1 MLMRAAIFRRPHEP
15 MTVEEVEIADPIGK
29 EVLVRTAASGV
40 CHSDKHSLDGL
51 VGARWQG
58 FDKVVLG
65 HEGSGVVEAV
75 GPDVTYVEPG
85 DHIVAC
91 LSGFCGGCEQ
101 CLRGH
106 PNLCTSKEGVVMR
119 GAGDAPRLSI
129 DGVPVRQGSE
139 IASHSEAMLLHE
151 NSVVKIDKRYP
162 LQTAAIVG
170 CAVTTGFGAAIRT
183 SGLKPGETAA
193 IYGCGGV
200 GLSILQGARVAGA
213 RQIIAVDKF
222 DAKLDLAREL
232 GATDTVNATET
243 DPVATIRELTGG
255 RGVDHAF
262 EAVGLPM
269 LVDQAV
275 RSLAI
280 RGTATLVGVLPAG
293 ASIEFPWEALRP
305 ECRLQTSRMGSNA
318 FRVDIPNHL
327 ELYEQGRLRLDEMI
341 SRRIPLD
348 SINDAFRAMDEGDGA
363 RSLLVFD

>member
-1 MLMRAAIFRRPHEP
+1 MQIRAAIFRRPHEP
-15 MTVEEVEIADPIGK
+15 LTVEEVEIAGPIGR

-40 CHSDKHSLDGL
+40 CHSDKHNIDDL
-51 VGARWQG
+51 VGERWRG
-58 FDKVVLG
+58 ADTVILG
-65 HEGSGVVEAV
+65 HEGAGVVEAV
-75 GPDVTYVEPG
+75 GPDVTYVQPG
-85 DHIVAC
+85 DHVVAC
-91 LSGFCGGCEQ
+91 LSGFCGKCEQ

-106 PNLCTSKEGVVMR
+106 PNLCTGRDVVMR
-119 GAGDAPRLSI
+119 GAADPPRYSM
-129 DGVPVRQGSE
+129 DGEPVRQGYD
-139 IASHSEAMLLHE
+139 IASYAEAMLLHE

-162 LQTAAIVG
+162 LEVGAIVG
-170 CAVTTGFGAAIRT
+170 CAVTTGFGAAIRS

-200 GLSILQGARVAGA
+200 GLSIIQGARVAGA
-213 RQIIAVDKF
+213 RRIIAVDKF
-222 DAKLDLAREL
+222 GAKLDLAREL

-243 DPVATIRELTGG
+243 DPVAAIRELTGG

-280 RGTATLVGVLPAG
+280 RGTATIVGVLPAG
-293 ASIEFPWEALRP
+293 AKIEFPWEALRP

-318 FRVDIPNHL
+318 FRFDIPNYL

-348 SINDAFRAMDEGDGA
+348 AINDAFRAMDEGEGA
-363 RSLLVFD
+363 RSVVVFD

>member
-1 MLMRAAIFRRPHEP
+1 MQIRAAIFRRPHEP
-15 MTVEEVEIADPIGK
+15 LTVEEVEIADPIGR

-40 CHSDKHSLDGL
+40 CHSDKHNIDDL
-51 VGARWQG
+51 VGERWRG
-58 FDKVVLG
+58 ADTVILG
-65 HEGSGVVEAV
+65 HEGAGVVEAV
-75 GPDVTYVEPG
+75 GPEVTYVQPG
-85 DHIVAC
+85 DHVVAC
-91 LSGFCGGCEQ
+91 LSGFCGNCEQ

-106 PNLCTSKEGVVMR
+106 PNLCTGRDVVMR
-119 GAGDAPRLSI
+119 GAADPPRYSMDGD
-129 DGVPVRQGSE
+129 PVRQGYD
-139 IASHSEAMLLHE
+139 IASYAEAMLLHE

-162 LQTAAIVG
+162 LEVGAIVG
-170 CAVTTGFGAAIRT
+170 CAVTTGFGAAIRS

-200 GLSILQGARVAGA
+200 GLSIIQGARVAGA
-213 RQIIAVDKF
+213 RRIIAVDKF
-222 DAKLDLAREL
+222 GAKLDLAREL
-232 GATDTVNATET
+232 GATDTVNATEA
-243 DPVATIRELTGG
+243 DPVAAIRELTAG

-280 RGTATLVGVLPAG
+280 RGTATIVGVLPAG
-293 ASIEFPWEALRP
+293 AKIEFPWEALRP

-318 FRVDIPNHL
+318 FRFDIPNYL

-348 SINDAFRAMDEGDGA
+348 EINDAFRAMDEGEGA
-363 RSLLVFD
+363 RSVVVFD

>member
-1 MLMRAAIFRRPHEP
+1 MQIRAAIFRRPHEP
-15 MTVEEVEIADPIGK
+15 LTVEEVEIAGPIGR

-51 VGARWQG
+51 VGERWRG
-58 FDKVVLG
+58 ADTVILG
-65 HEGSGVVEAV
+65 HEGAGVVEAV
-75 GPDVTYVEPG
+75 GPEVTYVQPG
-85 DHIVAC
+85 DHVVAC
-91 LSGFCGGCEQ
+91 LSGFCGTCEQ

-106 PNLCTSKEGVVMR
+106 PNLCTGRDVVMR
-119 GAGDAPRLSI
+119 GAADPPRYSMDGD
-129 DGVPVRQGSE
+129 PVRQGYD
-139 IASHSEAMLLHE
+139 IASYAEAMLLHE

-162 LQTAAIVG
+162 LEVGAIVG

-200 GLSILQGARVAGA
+200 GLSIIQGARVAGA

-222 DAKLDLAREL
+222 SAKLELAREL
-232 GATDTVNATET
+232 GATDTVNATEA
-243 DPVATIRELTGG
+243 DPVAAIRELTAG

-280 RGTATLVGVLPAG
+280 RGTATIVGVLPAG
-293 ASIEFPWEALRP
+293 AKIEFPWEALRP

-318 FRVDIPNHL
+318 FRFDIPNYL

-348 SINDAFRAMDEGDGA
+348 EINDAFRAMDEGEGA
-363 RSLLVFD
+363 RSVVVFD

>member
-1 MLMRAAIFRRPHEP
+1 MQIRAAIFRRPHEP
-15 MTVEEVEIADPIGK
+15 LTIEEVEIADPIGR

-40 CHSDKHSLDGL
+40 CHSDKHNIDDL
-51 VGARWQG
+51 VGERWRG
-58 FDKVVLG
+58 ADTVILG
-65 HEGSGVVEAV
+65 HEGAGVVEAV
-75 GPDVTYVEPG
+75 GPEVTYVQPG
-85 DHIVAC
+85 DHVVAC
-91 LSGFCGGCEQ
+91 LSGFCGNCEQ

-106 PNLCTSKEGVVMR
+106 PNLCTGRASMVTRSAADTPRYSMD
-119 GAGDAPRLSI
+119 GD
-129 DGVPVRQGSE
+129 PVRQGYD
-139 IASHSEAMLLHE
+139 IASYAEAMLLHE

-162 LQTAAIVG
+162 LEVGAIVG
-170 CAVTTGFGAAIRT
+170 CAVTTGFGAAIRS

-200 GLSILQGARVAGA
+200 GLSIIQGARVAGA
-213 RQIIAVDKF
+213 RRIIAVDKF
-222 DAKLDLAREL
+222 GAKLDLAREL

-243 DPVATIRELTGG
+243 DPVAAIRELTGG

-280 RGTATLVGVLPAG
+280 RGTATIVGVLPAG
-293 ASIEFPWEALRP
+293 AKIEFPWEALRP

-318 FRVDIPNHL
+318 FRFDIPNYL

-348 SINDAFRAMDEGDGA
+348 EINDAFRAMDEGEGA
-363 RSLLVFD
+363 RSVVVFD

>member
-1 MLMRAAIFRRPHEP
+1 MQIRAAIFRRPHEP
-15 MTVEEVEIADPIGK
+15 LTVEEVEIAGPIGR

-40 CHSDKHSLDGL
+40 CHSDKHNIDDL
-51 VGARWQG
+51 VGERWRG
-58 FDKVVLG
+58 ADTVILG
-65 HEGSGVVEAV
+65 HEGAGVVEAV
-75 GPDVTYVEPG
+75 GPDVTYVQPG
-85 DHIVAC
+85 DHVVAC
-91 LSGFCGGCEQ
+91 LSGFCGKCEQ

-106 PNLCTSKEGVVMR
+106 PNLCTGRDVVMR
-119 GAGDAPRLSI
+119 GAADPPRYSM
-129 DGVPVRQGSE
+129 DGEPVRQGYD
-139 IASHSEAMLLHE
+139 IASYAEAMLLHE
-151 NSVVKIDKRYP
+151 NSLVKIDKRYP
-162 LQTAAIVG
+162 LEVGAIVG
-170 CAVTTGFGAAIRT
+170 CAVTTGFGAAIRS

-200 GLSILQGARVAGA
+200 GLSIIQGARVAGA
-213 RQIIAVDKF
+213 RRIIAVDKF

-243 DPVATIRELTGG
+243 DPVAAIRELTGG

-280 RGTATLVGVLPAG
+280 RGTATIVGVLPAG
-293 ASIEFPWEALRP
+293 AKIEFPWEALRP

-318 FRVDIPNHL
+318 FRFDIPNYL

-348 SINDAFRAMDEGDGA
+348 AINDAFRAMDEGDGA
-363 RSLLVFD
+363 RSVVVFD

>member
-1 MLMRAAIFRRPHEP
+1 MQMRAAIFRKPHEP
-15 MTVEEVEIADPIGK
+15 LTIEAVEIADPIGK

-51 VGARWQG
+51 VGERWSG
-58 FDKVVLG
+58 SGAVVLG
-65 HEGSGVVEAV
+65 HEGSGVVAAV

-91 LSGFCGGCEQ
+91 LSGFCGSCEQ
-101 CLRGH
+101 CLRGR
-106 PNLCTSKEGVVMR
+106 PNLCTGKLDMVTR
-119 GAGDAPRLSI
+119 GDGEPPRLSMS
-129 DGVPVRQGSE
+129 GEPVRQGSE

-151 NSVVKIDKRYP
+151 NSVVKIDKHYP

-170 CAVTTGFGAAIRT
+170 CAVTTGFGAAIRS

-200 GLSILQGARVAGA
+200 GLSIVQGARVAGA
-213 RQIIAVDKF
+213 RRIIAVDKF
-222 DAKLDLAREL
+222 DAKLELAREL

-243 DPVATIRELTGG
+243 DPVAAIRELTGG

-269 LVDQAV
+269 LVSQAV

-280 RGTATLVGVLPAG
+280 HGTATLVGVLPAG
-293 ASIEFPWEALRP
+293 SNIEFPWEALRP

-318 FRVDIPNHL
+318 FRFDIPNYL
-327 ELYEQGRLRLDEMI
+327 ELYDQGRLRLDEMI
-341 SRRIPLD
+341 TRRIPLD
-348 SINDAFRAMDEGDGA
+348 GINDAFRAMDEGDGA

>member
-1 MLMRAAIFRRPHEP
+1 MQMRAAIFRKPHEP
-15 MTVEEVEIADPIGK
+15 LTIEEVEIADPIGK

-40 CHSDKHSLDGL
+40 CHSDKHSLDDL
-51 VGARWQG
+51 VGARWSG
-58 FDKVVLG
+58 HDRVILG

-101 CLRGH
+101 CLRGR
-106 PNLCTSKEGVVMR
+106 PNLCTGKLDVVTR
-119 GAGDAPRLSI
+119 GDEEPPRLSM
-129 DGVPVRQGSE
+129 GGEPVRQGSE

-200 GLSILQGARVAGA
+200 GLSIIQGARVAGA
-213 RQIIAVDKF
+213 RRIIAVDKF
-222 DAKLDLAREL
+222 DAKLELAREL
-232 GATDTVNATET
+232 GATDTVNATGT
-243 DPVATIRELTGG
+243 DPVAAIRELTGG

-269 LVDQAV
+269 LVSQAV

-280 RGTATLVGVLPAG
+280 HGTATLVGVLPAG
-293 ASIEFPWEALRP
+293 SNIEFPWEALRP

-318 FRVDIPNHL
+318 FRFDIPNYL

-348 SINDAFRAMDEGDGA
+348 GINDAFRAMDEGDGA

>member
-1 MLMRAAIFRRPHEP
+1 MQMRAAVFRRPHEP
-15 MTVEEVEIADPIGK
+15 MTIEEVEIADPIGK

-65 HEGSGVVEAV
+65 HEGAGVVEAV

-106 PNLCTSKEGVVMR
+106 PNLCTGKEDTVMR
-119 GAGDAPRLSI
+119 GAGVPPRLSI

-183 SGLKPGETAA
+183 SGLQPGETAA

-200 GLSILQGARVAGA
+200 GLSLLQGARVAGA
-213 RQIIAVDKF
+213 RRIIAVDKF
-222 DAKLDLAREL
+222 DAKLELAREL

-243 DPVATIRELTGG
+243 DPVAAIRELTGG

-293 ASIEFPWEALRP
+293 AKIEFPWEALRP

>member
-1 MLMRAAIFRRPHEP
+1 MQIRAAIFRRPHEP
-15 MTVEEVEIADPIGK
+15 LTVEEVEIADPIGR

-40 CHSDKHSLDGL
+40 CHSDKHNIDDL
-51 VGARWQG
+51 VGERWRG
-58 FDKVVLG
+58 ADTVILG
-65 HEGSGVVEAV
+65 HEGAGVVEAV
-75 GPDVTYVEPG
+75 GPEVTYVQPG
-85 DHIVAC
+85 DHVVAC
-91 LSGFCGGCEQ
+91 LSGFCGNCEQ

-106 PNLCTSKEGVVMR
+106 PNLCTGRDVVMR
-119 GAGDAPRLSI
+119 GAADPPRYSMDGD
-129 DGVPVRQGSE
+129 PVRQGYD
-139 IASHSEAMLLHE
+139 IASYAEAMLLHE

-162 LQTAAIVG
+162 LEVGAIVG
-170 CAVTTGFGAAIRT
+170 CAVTTGFGAAIRS

-200 GLSILQGARVAGA
+200 GLSIVQGARVAGA
-213 RQIIAVDKF
+213 RRIIAVDKF
-222 DAKLDLAREL
+222 GAKLDLAREL

-243 DPVATIRELTGG
+243 DPVAAIRELTGG

-280 RGTATLVGVLPAG
+280 RGTATIVGVLPAG
-293 ASIEFPWEALRP
+293 AKIEFPWEALRP

-318 FRVDIPNHL
+318 FRFDIPNYL
-327 ELYEQGRLRLDEMI
+327 ELYDQGRLRLDEMI

-348 SINDAFRAMDEGDGA
+348 DINDAFRAMDEGEGA
-363 RSLLVFD
+363 RSVVVFD